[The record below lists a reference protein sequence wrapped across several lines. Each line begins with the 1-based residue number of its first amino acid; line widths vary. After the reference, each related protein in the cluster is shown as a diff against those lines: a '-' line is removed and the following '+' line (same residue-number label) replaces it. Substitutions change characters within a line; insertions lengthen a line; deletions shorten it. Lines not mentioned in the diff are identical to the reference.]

1 MVPTWRK
8 GTFMALLIH
17 LKKGRKII
25 INGAVLE
32 NASGRTAS
40 FLMCNEA
47 ELLRG
52 EDVLPPDDALTP
64 AGRVYYALQCLY
76 LFPDRRPVYA
86 AAFDALIEAFGCA
99 APSTAP
105 LVARIRAAVAEGRYY
120 DALKT
125 TRQLIQHEA
134 WMASALAAQASCA
147 NGVPGHEH
155 LAEAEAFD

>member
-1 MVPTWRK
+1 
-8 GTFMALLIH
+8 MALLIH

-47 ELLRG
+47 EVLRG

-64 AGRVYYALQCLY
+64 AGRIYYALQCLY
-76 LFPDRRPVYA
+76 LFPDQRPAYGP
-86 AAFDALIEAFGCA
+86 AFVALIEAFRDA
-99 APSTAP
+99 APGTGP
-105 LVARIRAAVAEGRYY
+105 VIDRLRMAVDDGRYY

-125 TRQLIQHEA
+125 TRDLVRQEA
-134 WMASALAAQASCA
+134 WMASTLAARVPSVPAASA
-147 NGVPGHEH
+147 DREQR
-155 LAEAEAFD
+155 LQAEAVE